1 MLLTRLGQALIA
13 ELRVQLSQ
21 RILEAPLRHIEQ
33 LGAHRLLAALNDDP
47 AVDLE
52 AYIHLP
58 LLCVNLATVL
68 GCLAY
73 IGRIAWSALA
83 IVLGAMALGAL
94 LFRAHQRRAM
104 RAFTRARE
112 TSDALF
118 KHFRGLTGGIKEL
131 KMHSGRG
138 RAFVSDV
145 LGGSVTTYARAFVAG
160 TTEYAIAMGWGTL
173 LFYAVLGIALFALP
187 VWAGLTTP
195 ARSGVVLAML
205 FLMTPFAQLVEL
217 LPSVGRASIAL
228 DKASQLGLAL
238 TPEAAAPPRGG
249 GAEGARATWE
259 RIELAGV
266 THRYYREKEE
276 GSFELGPIDLTF
288 RPGEIVYL
296 VGGNGSGK
304 TTLSLLLLGLYTPE
318 SGEIRLDG
326 AAVDDASRERYRQLF
341 SVVFAD
347 FHLFEHLLGLH
358 GPDLDERARR
368 YLERLQLDHRV
379 RVEQGAL
386 RVTGLSQGSA
396 SASPSSPPTS
406 RTGRSTCSTSGR
418 PTRIPSSGSSST
430 RSCSPSSGRGARP
443 PSSSRTTTSTSRSR
457 IAACGS
463 TSAACRSCPRQPPSR
478 DRRRESTARAPVST
492 TAVGLER
499 RRPTASPSSGR
510 PRWSPAPT
518 ATRPSEQR
526 SKRHEAGHPVTP
538 RLGARR
544 ADGRRLRGGAQGGT
558 RAPAR
563 ARRQRDDVARPG
575 GRRGRSSDRLG
586 IPRSAPPRGR
596 TPSAPSA

>member
-1 MLLTRLGQALIA
+1 MSVLGFLVRRSRRSLLLAIAAGVISGLAAAGVIALVHEALSADDRPAAQLAWAFAGLAVAGVLSRAVSQVLLTRLGQALIA

-33 LGAHRLLAALNDDP
+33 VGPHRLLATLNDDP
-47 AVDLE
+47 AVISQ

-94 LFRAHQRRAM
+94 LFRTHQRRAM
-104 RAFTRARE
+104 RAFTLARE

-118 KHFRGLTGGIKEL
+118 QHFRGLTGGIKEL
-131 KMHSGRG
+131 KMHRGRG
-138 RAFVSDV
+138 RAFLSDV
-145 LGGSVTTYARAFVAG
+145 LGGSVTTYERAFVAG
-160 TTEYAIAMGWGTL
+160 TTEYAVAMGWGTL

-205 FLMTPFAQLVEL
+205 FLMTPFAQIVEL

-259 RIELAGV
+259 SIELASV

-276 GSFELGPIDLTF
+276 GSFQLGPIDLAF

-304 TTLSLLLLGLYTPE
+304 TTLSLLLLGLYAPE

-326 AAVDDASRERYRQLF
+326 AAVDDASRDRYRQLF

-347 FHLFEHLLGLH
+347 FHLFEQLLGLN

-386 RVTGLSQGSA
+386 RVTGLSQGQRKRLALITAYLEDRPFYVFDEWA
-396 SASPSSPPTS
+396 SDQDP
-406 RTGRSTCSTSGR
+406 
-418 PTRIPSSGSSST
+418 
-430 RSCSPSSGRGARP
+430 
-443 PSSSRTTTSTSRSR
+443 
-457 IAACGS
+457 
-463 TSAACRSCPRQPPSR
+463 QF
-478 DRRRESTARAPVST
+478 RRFFYTELLPE
-492 TAVGLER
+492 L
-499 RRPTASPSSGR
+499 
-510 PRWSPAPT
+510 
-518 ATRPSEQR
+518 
-526 SKRHEAGHPVTP
+526 
-538 RLGARR
+538 
-544 ADGRRLRGGAQGGT
+544 
-558 RAPAR
+558 R
-563 ARRQRDDVARPG
+563 ARGKTALVITHDDQYFALADRCLRLDF
-575 GRRGRSSDRLG
+575 GRLSELPATAAE
-586 IPRSAPPRGR
+586 PRSAPREHAASPRVDESGR
-596 TPSAPSA
+596 ARSAQFHRLPVERQAALEPSASGHEAIRATEHEA

>member
-1 MLLTRLGQALIA
+1 MSVLGFLVRRSRRSLLLAIAAGVISGLAAAGVIALVHEALSADDRPAAQLAWAFAGLAVAGVLSRAVSQVLLTRLGQALIA

-33 LGAHRLLAALNDDP
+33 VGPHRLLATLNDDP
-47 AVDLE
+47 AVISQ

-94 LFRAHQRRAM
+94 LFRTHQRRAM
-104 RAFTRARE
+104 RAFTLARE

-118 KHFRGLTGGIKEL
+118 QHFRGLTGGIKEL
-131 KMHSGRG
+131 KMHRGRG
-138 RAFVSDV
+138 RAFLSDV
-145 LGGSVTTYARAFVAG
+145 LGGSVTTYERAFVAG
-160 TTEYAIAMGWGTL
+160 TTEYAVAMGWGTL

-205 FLMTPFAQLVEL
+205 FLMTPFAQIVEL

-259 RIELAGV
+259 SIELASV

-276 GSFELGPIDLTF
+276 GSFQLGPIDLAF

-304 TTLSLLLLGLYTPE
+304 TTLSLLLLGLYAPE

-326 AAVDDASRERYRQLF
+326 AVVDDASRDRYRQLF

-347 FHLFEHLLGLH
+347 FHLFEHLLGLN

-386 RVTGLSQGSA
+386 RVTGLSQGQRKRLALITAYLEDRPFYVFDEWA
-396 SASPSSPPTS
+396 SDQDP
-406 RTGRSTCSTSGR
+406 
-418 PTRIPSSGSSST
+418 
-430 RSCSPSSGRGARP
+430 
-443 PSSSRTTTSTSRSR
+443 
-457 IAACGS
+457 
-463 TSAACRSCPRQPPSR
+463 QF
-478 DRRRESTARAPVST
+478 RRFFYTELLPE
-492 TAVGLER
+492 L
-499 RRPTASPSSGR
+499 
-510 PRWSPAPT
+510 
-518 ATRPSEQR
+518 
-526 SKRHEAGHPVTP
+526 
-538 RLGARR
+538 
-544 ADGRRLRGGAQGGT
+544 
-558 RAPAR
+558 R
-563 ARRQRDDVARPG
+563 ARGKTALVITHDDQYFALADRCLRLDF
-575 GRRGRSSDRLG
+575 GRLSELPATAAE
-586 IPRSAPPRGR
+586 PRSAPREHATSPRADEGGR
-596 TPSAPSA
+596 ARSAQFHRLPVERQAALEPSASGHEAIRATEHEA

>member
-1 MLLTRLGQALIA
+1 MSVLGFLVRRSRRSLLLAIAAGVISGLAAAGVIALVHEALSADDRPAAQLAWAFAGLAVAGVLSRAVSQVLLTRLGQALIA

-33 LGAHRLLAALNDDP
+33 VGPHRLLATLNDDP
-47 AVDLE
+47 AVISQ

-94 LFRAHQRRAM
+94 LFRTHQRRAM
-104 RAFTRARE
+104 RAFTLARE

-118 KHFRGLTGGIKEL
+118 QHFRGLTGGIKEL
-131 KMHSGRG
+131 KMHRGRG
-138 RAFVSDV
+138 RAFLSDV
-145 LGGSVTTYARAFVAG
+145 LGGSVTTYERAFVAG
-160 TTEYAIAMGWGTL
+160 TTEYAVAMGWGTL

-205 FLMTPFAQLVEL
+205 FLMTPFAQIVEL

-259 RIELAGV
+259 SIELASV

-276 GSFELGPIDLTF
+276 GSFQLGPIDLAF

-304 TTLSLLLLGLYTPE
+304 TTLSLLLLGLYAPE

-326 AAVDDASRERYRQLF
+326 AAVDDASRDRYRQLF

-347 FHLFEHLLGLH
+347 FHLFEQLLGLN

-386 RVTGLSQGSA
+386 RVTGLSQGQRKRLALITAYLEDRPFYVFDEWA
-396 SASPSSPPTS
+396 SDQDPQFRKFFYTELLP
-406 RTGRSTCSTSGR
+406 
-418 PTRIPSSGSSST
+418 
-430 RSCSPSSGRGARP
+430 
-443 PSSSRTTTSTSRSR
+443 
-457 IAACGS
+457 
-463 TSAACRSCPRQPPSR
+463 
-478 DRRRESTARAPVST
+478 E
-492 TAVGLER
+492 L
-499 RRPTASPSSGR
+499 
-510 PRWSPAPT
+510 
-518 ATRPSEQR
+518 
-526 SKRHEAGHPVTP
+526 
-538 RLGARR
+538 
-544 ADGRRLRGGAQGGT
+544 
-558 RAPAR
+558 R
-563 ARRQRDDVARPG
+563 ARGKTALVITHDDQYFALADRCLRLDF
-575 GRRGRSSDRLG
+575 GRLSELPATAAE
-586 IPRSAPPRGR
+586 PRSAPREHAASPRADEGGR
-596 TPSAPSA
+596 ARSAQFHRLPVERQAALEPSASGHEAIRATEHEA